1 MGFISDLFGATNK
14 YRVNE
19 GLPTGFQNTNYAQAL
34 KQAMGGMQTPQF
46 DPTMANQTAG
56 QQDALIAALNQQ
68 LTGGAPSVAQQQLNQ
83 SLNQNQAS
91 TASAI
96 GSTRGMNP
104 AAAARLILQTQAGQA
119 QDAAGQGA
127 LLRANEIGN
136 VQNALGSVLANKR
149 ASDIGQAS
157 NAAEI
162 GLQGLNT
169 QTNRIGTLGNLQNTN
184 NANVLQNK
192 LGSAQ
197 INSGV
202 AQQNAATAGAI
213 GSGLLG
219 SIASAIIPVP
229 KKMAEGGEVPGLAE
243 VPGDSYANDKV
254 PAMLSPGEIVIPR
267 SHTTPDRAKEFV
279 QAIKSAKPEDRKKKK
294 VDFSDVLSSQRRL
307 EERLGRI
314 EYMACGGM
322 VKR

>member
-19 GLPTGFQNTNYAQAL
+19 GLPTGFQNTNYTQAL
-34 KQAMGGMQTPQF
+34 QQAMGGMQTPQF

-83 SLNQNQAS
+83 ALNQNQAS

-202 AQQNAATAGAI
+202 AQQNAQTNKGIAG
-213 GSGLLG
+213 GLLG
-219 SIASAIIPVP
+219 GIASALF
-229 KKMAEGGEVPGLAE
+229 AEGGEVPGVAE